1 MQVETRDPLEA
12 PEKQQSSQDGA
23 AAAPQQEEQQP
34 RPRRPRVLLGLSGSV
49 ATIKAP
55 LLCRC
60 LCEFADV
67 RVIATAAARRFVGE
81 GQLPPQ
87 AGQLLGDEDE
97 WRQWK
102 QVGDPVMHI
111 ELRRWADALVIAPL
125 SANTLAKAAG
135 GLCDN
140 LLTCVVRAWDFD
152 RPLLVAPAMNTL
164 MWDSPFTRRHLDALA
179 QLGVA
184 VVPPVGKRL
193 ACGDVGLGAMAAPE
207 AVAAAVA
214 GALRRRYGGGAPDG
228 AGMELPAGPPEALG
242 GA

>member
-1 MQVETRDPLEA
+1 M
-12 PEKQQSSQDGA
+12 
-23 AAAPQQEEQQP
+23 
-34 RPRRPRVLLGLSGSV
+34 LLGLSGSV

-55 LLCRC
+55 LLSQH
-60 LCEFADV
+60 LCQFADV
-67 RVIATAAARRFVGE
+67 KVIATASSRYFVTEDLLPEAAR
-81 GQLPPQ
+81 P
-87 AGQLLGDEDE
+87 LLGDDDE

-111 ELRRWADALVIAPL
+111 ELRRWADILVIAPL

-164 MWDSPFTRRHLDALA
+164 MWESPFTRRHLDALH
-179 QLGVA
+179 QLGVE

-207 AVAAAVA
+207 DIAARCVE
-214 GALRRRYGGGAPDG
+214 ALRRRYCGGGRG
-228 AGMELPAGPPEALG
+228 AAGADAAGSGGIEAGFELQLPAAAQAGS
-242 GA
+242 